1 MSPISLE
8 LDRIR
13 LTAEADDYSSVC
25 CTDCHARLVI
35 HQPDL
40 EVPGRLLGTCLKC
53 HAWFLIAAGAEVML
67 RLPDEET
74 LHGV

>member
-1 MSPISLE
+1 MSPISLD

-13 LTAEADDYSSVC
+13 LTAEADDYSSVRC
-25 CTDCHARLVI
+25 SDCHAQLVI
-35 HQPDL
+35 HQPD
-40 EVPGRLLGTCLKC
+40 EEMPGRLLGACLEC
-53 HAWFLIAAGAEVML
+53 HAWFLIDAGAEVML

>member
-13 LTAEADDYSSVC
+13 LTTESEDYSKVRCSVC
-25 CTDCHARLVI
+25 KTLLVI
-35 HQPDL
+35 HQPDEEL
-40 EVPGRLLGTCLKC
+40 PRRLLGTCRKC
-53 HAWFLIAAGAEVML
+53 HAWFLISTETEVML
-67 RLPDEET
+67 RLPDEEI